1 MQADTLGGNN
11 NNKNIDFY
19 NNIGVD
25 PFKIMA
31 EIGGF
36 DSFVDLEL
44 AYEYIKNT
52 KSVVELGA
60 GYGRCIDFLI
70 KKKYKGKIYAV
81 EYSHIL
87 ALHLNDNYTQHA
99 TILQQDI
106 KKLKLPSQVDIA
118 LWMWSG
124 FIDFTEIEQQNC
136 IEIIYSQLNEGGK
149 IIMDLPRFGVQTFA
163 QHTDK
168 QHIHF
173 ESPYGNLDCF
183 IPNLEN
189 IENYAHKAGF
199 KKVTFQDYKTDTDKE
214 RSLYVLFK

>member
-1 MQADTLGGNN
+1 MQANSLKGNN
-11 NNKNIDFY
+11 NDKNIDFY

-36 DSFVDLEL
+36 DSFIDLEL

-52 KSVVELGA
+52 NAVVELGA
-60 GYGRCIDFLI
+60 GYGRCIDFLK

-81 EYSHIL
+81 EYSNTL
-87 ALHLNDNYTQHA
+87 AMHLKDNYTPHA

-106 KKLKLPSQVDIA
+106 KKLKLPTKVDIA

-124 FIDFTEIEQQNC
+124 FIDFTESEQQEC
-136 IEIIYSQLNEGGK
+136 IEIVCGQLNEGGK

-163 QHTDK
+163 QHADK

-189 IENYAHKAGF
+189 IEKYAQKAGF
-199 KKVTFQDYKTDTDKE
+199 KKVAMKDYKTATEKE
-214 RSLYVLFK
+214 RSLYILYK